1 MLLNRPNLIAELK
14 SMSGAEK
21 EQLAEEIRNRL
32 IEVVTENGGHL
43 ASNLGVVELT
53 IALYSVMD
61 PFTDRII
68 WDVGHQSYVH
78 KLLTGRNSRFD
89 TLRTE
94 NGLSGFPTRKES
106 EADCFDT
113 GHSSTSISA
122 AIGFARARDLQGEH
136 HRVVAIIGDGAFGN
150 GMTFEALNDA
160 GQITNDM
167 LIILNDNGMS
177 IASNV
182 GGMSRYLGN
191 IRTGKSYVRIKKGI
205 KRTLLRIPKIGGRI
219 VRRIQKFK
227 ASLRVLFIPGELFEE
242 LGCKYIGPVD
252 GHNIESLTKAIEKA
266 AFLGGPVLLHTITK
280 KGKGYGPAE
289 ENPSFYHGVA
299 PSGSGGKALSYSA
312 NTGRVLTELGEKD
325 TCVTAISAAMGD
337 GTGLNDF
344 KNAFPA
350 RFFDVG
356 IAESHAVTM
365 AAGMA
370 AGGLKPFVCV
380 YSTFMQRAYDQFLHD
395 CALQNLP
402 VTVLL
407 DRAGAS
413 GLDGKTH
420 QGIYDLAFLQS
431 MPGVTIAAPCC
442 IAEQTAMIQLA
453 WKANTPFVIRYPAK
467 DQSGLSETFVK
478 QYPVEYGKGV
488 SLFGNLQAEVLF
500 ISLGQITN
508 NVIAAAKRLEE
519 KGILC
524 EIFHARFMRPFD
536 ETGLLP
542 QLNNP
547 NLKLIVTVED
557 GVASGGFGSVVSA
570 CVQKNSLECP
580 VSMLCIGYPNE
591 PVVHGT
597 IAQIYRRYKMDA
609 EGIAEQVFSRLKEDP
624 SCD

>member
-1 MLLNRPNLIAELK
+1 MLDRPNLITELK

-21 EQLAEEIRNRL
+21 EQLAGEIRQRL
-32 IEVVTENGGHL
+32 IEVVPKNGGHL

-53 IALYSVMD
+53 LALYSVLD
-61 PFTDRII
+61 PFKDRII

-78 KLLTGRNSRFD
+78 KLLTGRNDRFD

-94 NGLSGFPTRKES
+94 NGISGFPVREES
-106 EADCFDT
+106 GADCFDT

-122 AIGFARARDLQGEH
+122 AIGFARARDLQGEK
-136 HRVVAIIGDGAFGN
+136 HRVVAVIGDGAFGN

-160 GQITNDM
+160 GQITND
-167 LIILNDNGMS
+167 LVIILNDNGMS

-191 IRTGKSYVRIKKGI
+191 IRTGKSYVRIKKSI
-205 KRTLLRIPKIGGRI
+205 KRTLLRIPKIGGKM

-227 ASLRVLFIPGELFEE
+227 ASLRVLLIPGELFEE

-252 GHNIESLTKAIEKA
+252 GHDVDRMTKALEKA
-266 AFLGGPVLLHTITK
+266 IYLGGPVILHAITK
-280 KGKGYGPAE
+280 KGSGYQPAE
-289 ENPSFYHGVA
+289 ENPSYYHGIA
-299 PSGSGGKALSYSA
+299 PSGSKKQAPSYSA
-312 NTGRVLTELGEKD
+312 NTGRVLTELGQTDSKI
-325 TCVTAISAAMGD
+325 TAISAAMSD
-337 GTGLNDF
+337 GTGLNAF
-344 KNAFPA
+344 KNAFPD

-395 CALQNLP
+395 CALQKLP

-431 MPGVTIAAPCC
+431 MPGVTICAPCC
-442 IAEQTAMIQLA
+442 ISEQTAMIQLA
-453 WKANTPFVIRYPAK
+453 KQTDTPFVIRYPAK
-467 DQSGLSETFVK
+467 DTSGLTDDFVK
-478 QYPVEYGKGV
+478 RYPVE
-488 SLFGNLQAEVLF
+488 FGRGATILNPSRGDVLF
-500 ISLGQITN
+500 VSLGQITH
-508 NVIAAAKRLEE
+508 NVIEAVELLEE
-519 KGILC
+519 HQIVCG
-524 EIFHARFMRPFD
+524 IFHARFMRPFD
-536 ETGLLP
+536 EKGLCSLID
-542 QLNNP
+542 QNQF
-547 NLKLIVTVED
+547 KLIVTVED
-557 GVASGGFGSVVSA
+557 GVVSGGFG
-570 CVQKNSLECP
+570 CVAASLVQTKYPGSTVP
-580 VSMLCIGYPNE
+580 VISIGYPNE
-591 PVVHGT
+591 PVTHGT
-597 IAQIYRRYKMDA
+597 IAQIHQRYGMDGL
-609 EGIAEQVFSRLKEDP
+609 GIAKRVLAALKGEP